1 MARGVTTNPALDAW
15 AARSIH
21 ETLLPSVTWVKVKVP
36 DPEQLLRADALPSD
50 LLSVARTFVS
60 KGIDTDEL
68 GTDELLEYIAFT
80 RELAAQTI
88 RAIRPDGESS
98 EWTDVELHADDLD
111 AVEPEDIEAL
121 RMIAFRRTTPAIVTA
136 KTKAIQ
142 GAITT
147 LEATA
152 VADRE
157 AGATGPGLATFRE
170 DGPGAEPRDDSPDV
184 RGEPGPNVPDDR
196 RSRARRNG

>member
-1 MARGVTTNPALDAW
+1 MARGVTSNPALEAW
-15 AARSIH
+15 AARSVH
-21 ETLLPSVTWVKVKVP
+21 EMLLPSGTWVKVKVP
-36 DPEQLLRADALPSD
+36 DPEVLLRGDALPTD
-50 LLSVARTFVS
+50 LVSVARTFVY

-68 GTDELLEYIAFT
+68 SEDALLEYVAFS

-88 RAIRPDGESS
+88 RALRLDGEAS
-98 EWTDVELHADDLD
+98 EWTDVELHAADLD
-111 AVEPEDIEAL
+111 GVEPEDIEAL

-152 VADRE
+152 IADRE

-170 DGPGAEPRDDSPDV
+170 DGSSPEPGDDGADV
-184 RGEPGPNVPDDR
+184 RSEPGPDVPRDR
-196 RSRARRNG
+196 RSGARRNG